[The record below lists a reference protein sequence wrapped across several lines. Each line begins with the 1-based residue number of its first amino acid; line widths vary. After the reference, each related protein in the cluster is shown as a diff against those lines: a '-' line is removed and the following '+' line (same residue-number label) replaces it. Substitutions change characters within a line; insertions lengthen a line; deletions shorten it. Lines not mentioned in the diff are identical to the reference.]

1 MFFPYI
7 IYCISFMF
15 GFVAMTWWHSL
26 FELSLLCEVARH
38 RPTLVTFVPVV
49 SRADIRQLFCN
60 CRVATWLHL
69 QLARKK
75 ILLILSL
82 LSYKSMVFLTI
93 SNMILLRYT
102 FFMEKSERLQ
112 GKSFSAEMN
121 DVRPFP
127 EQQLFIF
134 FAGKCKATQNKMM
147 SCYIIPLFYYKQGG
161 KCLILQ
167 TVALFTFLLYVTFL
181 LRKSTHTHNF
191 LHLFGN
197 ILEPFQGPW
206 KGSQARLL
214 MSK

>member
-1 MFFPYI
+1 M
-7 IYCISFMF
+7 
-15 GFVAMTWWHSL
+15 
-26 FELSLLCEVARH
+26 
-38 RPTLVTFVPVV
+38 V
-49 SRADIRQLFCN
+49 SRAETSVLCSLR
-60 CRVATWLHL
+60 L

-82 LSYKSMVFLTI
+82 LSYKSTVFLTI

-102 FFMEKSERLQ
+102 FFMEKSQWPQE
-112 GKSFSAEMN
+112 KSFSAEMN
-121 DVRPFP
+121 DVWPFP

-134 FAGKCKATQNKMM
+134 FSGKCKATQNKMM

-161 KCLILQ
+161 KMPDPSNSR
-167 TVALFTFLLYVTFL
+167 AFTFLLYVTFL
-181 LRKSTHTHNF
+181 LRKSTLTHNF

-206 KGSQARLL
+206 KGSQPRLL